1 MNASLTKILIV
12 LFAAGIAVG
21 FAGLTFFATESDG
34 FLRAIFAAMLIG
46 LVSFGLTAVVLRLIV
61 E

>member
-1 MNASLTKILIV
+1 MNVNLARILIV
-12 LFAAGIAVG
+12 VLAAGIAAG
-21 FAGLTFFATESDG
+21 FAGLTFFATEGDG

-46 LVSFGLTAVVLRLIV
+46 LVSFSLTAVVLRVIV